1 MNIRRITSL
10 NVLLLIFCL
19 MLLPCAAYAA
29 GVAAPKSGAPIGNLP
44 AYIGPVNDGQIT
56 NVTTMPAG
64 SWYTGT
70 TVKVQWVWPGF
81 VNFPADVTLW
91 SGSLQVA
98 TVISGWTNTWAGW
111 NVPYNFSPGTYTVRV
126 QSSKNQNNHSETTV
140 RIENSKL
147 TIVDPAD
154 GSTLGSGTLPIKW
167 TYGGNVGYSVDIT
180 ISILGQDMTMHQST
194 CVTNYPVG
202 SNGTGQCNSCVFS
215 NGSPISMPCTITV
228 QSTQYPGIRAVRML
242 TINGNV
248 QIFPPGWTPP
258 APCTG
263 WGCGGSG
270 AP

>member
-29 GVAAPKSGAPIGNLP
+29 GVAVPKSGAPIGNLP
-44 AYIGPVNDGQIT
+44 AYLGPVNDGQIT

-98 TVISGWTNTWAGW
+98 TVISGWSNNWAGW

-126 QSSKNQNNHSETTV
+126 QSSKNQKNHSETTV
-140 RIENSKL
+140 RIENSAL
-147 TIVDPAD
+147 TIVEPSAD
-154 GSTLGSGTLPIKW
+154 NLGINGGSVAIKW
-167 TYGGNVGYSVDIT
+167 TYAGFVGSSVDI
-180 ISILGQDMTMHQST
+180 MTNNPMTGEST
-194 CVTNYPVG
+194 CVKNYPIG
-202 SNGTGQCNSCVFS
+202 SNGKGEY
-215 NGSPISMPCTITV
+215 NGCILTPQPIMLQWSITV
-228 QSTQYPGIRAVRML
+228 KSTQYPGIKAIRLV
-242 TINGNV
+242 TVNGKV
-248 QIFPPGWTPP
+248 QIFPPGSTPT

-263 WGCGGSG
+263 YPC
-270 AP
+270 PQ